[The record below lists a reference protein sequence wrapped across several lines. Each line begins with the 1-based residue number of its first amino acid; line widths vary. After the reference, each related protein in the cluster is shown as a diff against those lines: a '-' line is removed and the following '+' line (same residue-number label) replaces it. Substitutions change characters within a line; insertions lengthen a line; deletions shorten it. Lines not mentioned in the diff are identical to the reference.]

1 MAVKEEF
8 EERRMSSTAVSE
20 IARDSV
26 GALGDANASYYAE
39 DGWVFREIPGKGIEC
54 VGRYEDL
61 KSALTDIVA
70 GNALPTI

>member
-1 MAVKEEF
+1 
-8 EERRMSSTAVSE
+8 MSSTAVNE
-20 IARDSV
+20 VARDPV
-26 GALGDANASYYAE
+26 AAIGDANATYYAE

-61 KSALTDIVA
+61 KGALAEIVS

>member
-1 MAVKEEF
+1 
-8 EERRMSSTAVSE
+8 MSTTA
-20 IARDSV
+20 AREV
-26 GALGDANASYYAE
+26 ARAPAGALGDANASYYAE

-61 KSALTDIVA
+61 KSALNDIVG